1 MLPQLDVEQN
11 VQRLQPERS
20 HGEEIAGQDLLL
32 VVGHQMSPAEKAIT
46 HRRQYNAVLVEAIAN
61 GGLGYLL
68 A

>member
-1 MLPQLDVEQN
+1 
-11 VQRLQPERS
+11 LQPERS